1 MAREASPEL
10 GDSPP
15 IKKKVKKEKKRA
27 REEDAVADAGRT
39 SKKSKKQE
47 EDVPV
52 REVENLTLNGDAKP
66 EKKKKKKKKD
76 AEEVPDE
83 EPVTEVINGGDDK
96 VEKKKKKKKKQE
108 AEVEVKAETPAPA
121 PAPAPVPVAAAEVV
135 AAEDKKEKKKKKS
148 KKVKEEDSSQPAVEE
163 IPAEPKTKEKKKKSK
178 KQATAADAPAAETK
192 PDPEAMD
199 IDTQTK
205 AAKPSPTAVVHA
217 PSDCPSDPQYP
228 FFTQTVSLREALYPN
243 GWDAP
248 VTTCSAHHLGQLH
261 NRYVPRLRGVL
272 LDHSNVCLGDR
283 PGRAGAAARDDEPAA
298 VLSRAEF
305 AGAFGWVTADV
316 KLFVPTRGA
325 WMEGSVN
332 LQTEGHIGV
341 VCFGRFNAS
350 VEARRLPSDW
360 TWVPNEDAPA
370 AEDEETATVV
380 TADEHGVSRQIHS
393 TGFWAD
399 GSGAKVRGKV
409 RFRIRNFDV
418 GVSGDATYLS
428 LQGTMLDAR
437 GEKQLVKT
445 EAEEARARK
454 GGKSRDPLRRRVPQ
468 FSMTMFDD
476 GSAKEEEVPE
486 PQPEP
491 VLVTE
496 REAALEDKSELDPP
510 QADPFESES
519 E

>member
-39 SKKSKKQE
+39 SKKSKKHD

-66 EKKKKKKKKD
+66 EKKKKKNKKKD

-83 EPVTEVINGGDDK
+83 EPVTEVNGGDDK
-96 VEKKKKKKKKQE
+96 VEKKKKKKKQKE

-121 PAPAPVPVAAAEVV
+121 PAPVAAAAEVV
-135 AAEDKKEKKKKKS
+135 EDEKKEKKKKKS

-163 IPAEPKTKEKKKKSK
+163 IPAVPKTKEKKKKSK
-178 KQATAADAPAAETK
+178 KQAPTAETK

-199 IDTQTK
+199 IDTHTK
-205 AAKPSPTAVVHA
+205 AAKSSPTAAAHA

-248 VTTCSAHHLGQLH
+248 VTTCSTHYLGQLH
-261 NRYVPRLRGVL
+261 NRYVPHLRGVL
-272 LDHSNVCLGDR
+272 LDYSNVCLGDK
-283 PGRAGAAARDDEPAA
+283 PGRAGAAASDDEAAA
-298 VLSRAEF
+298 VVSKAEF
-305 AGAFGWVTADV
+305 AGAFGWITADV

-341 VCFGRFNAS
+341 VCFGKFNAS

-360 TWVPNEDAPA
+360 TWVPNEDVP

-380 TADEHGVSRQIHS
+380 TADEHGVSHQIHS

-399 GSGAKVRGKV
+399 SAGAKVRGKV

-428 LQGTMLDAR
+428 LQGTMLDAQS
-437 GEKQLVKT
+437 EKQLVKT

-476 GSAKEEEVPE
+476 GSAKEEEEPE